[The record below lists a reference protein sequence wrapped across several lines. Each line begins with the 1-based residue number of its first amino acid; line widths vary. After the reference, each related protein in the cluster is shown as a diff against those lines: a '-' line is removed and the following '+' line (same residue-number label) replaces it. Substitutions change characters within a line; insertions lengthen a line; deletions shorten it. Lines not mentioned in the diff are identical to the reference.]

1 MPASLPTPH
10 AADAMAAVAV
20 LNFRGCER
28 LTAFGTR
35 WCRRRRGRR
44 RSRDRRRRRRLG
56 GGFARQQFS
65 AQMRAASVRPSCSRR
80 FCFCT
85 RQPERSEEH
94 TSELQSLMRISY
106 AVFCVKKKKHTIKH
120 IETWHLS

>member
-56 GGFARQQFS
+56 GGFARPQFS
-65 AQMRAASVRPSCSRR
+65 AQMRPGLRQLARDKDRQSVREGKGGVVRLELGGRR
-80 FCFCT
+80 IT
-85 RQPERSEEH
+85 
-94 TSELQSLMRISY
+94 
-106 AVFCVKKKKHTIKH
+106 KKKKRNNQT
-120 IETWHLS
+120 T

>member
-65 AQMRAASVRPSCSRR
+65 AQMRQGMRKLARDKCDHA
-80 FCFCT
+80 FADAT
-85 RQPERSEEH
+85 AQIKRSEEH
-94 TSELQSLMRISY
+94 TSELQSLMRISD
-106 AVFCVKKKKHTIKH
+106 AVF
-120 IETWHLS
+120 